1 MTNPKKI
8 DGYTVVEQIGAGSS
22 SVVFK
27 VADEDG
33 EAFALKLFHNS
44 LNLRGSLKKRLL
56 SEARTL
62 EKVKSPRVARLYKVG
77 ETEDSMYLVM
87 ELVAGEPLDIVAESK
102 PLSGLQLMSAIAGLV
117 EALRDTHACGVTHRD
132 LKPANVILGPD
143 GVKMID
149 FGLSTIED
157 ANAST
162 RSVISGGTPAWMSPE
177 QAIGKPVGPSSD
189 IFSLGLVIAFLTT
202 GANPFGQGKPDAL
215 IYRIVNEEPDLEGI
229 PEGLRP
235 LVESCLKKDPA
246 ERPSIEQVQ
255 RFIYELGDEGLD
267 SDATLVA
274 SQTLLANFGSNDHPG
289 TPFSS
294 KNRPRRKLGLV
305 PKLTVG
311 VVAVASILAVLA
323 LVPSSGQLNFDYVDR
338 TTNNRPVFDSSI
350 LIQFADNSTREIQLP
365 SGQTP
370 SDLPDSFSED
380 AGEWKSGQVINFSV
394 VSEIDDW
401 STGDT
406 RVNFPRYFQLF
417 RMGRP
422 HTITMELTDARIN
435 FYASWGAI
443 NLDSDS
449 TSSLVGFANR
459 SDEAAYRNSRVSLLA
474 SCKRDEE
481 EVIRGLV
488 GGSLSFNSDYTSAK
502 DEMYRNM
509 PQTLSHA
516 SYRSRLSGLSEQM
529 FLNQLSSV
537 SPERN
542 GNASQLSEQIIL
554 AVRDVYTTH
563 YDLLD
568 TVQWVGDTMVREPR
582 YEGNYDEL
590 YSREFLLWGAA
601 ETSLAQATSRLR
613 AEITSQAEFVC
624 SADFPELQ

>member
-1 MTNPKKI
+1 LTTPEKI

-33 EAFALKLFHNS
+33 GTFALKLFHTG
-44 LNLRGSLKKRLL
+44 LNLKGSLKKRLL

-62 EKVKSPRVARLYKVG
+62 EKVKSPRVARLFKVG
-77 ETEDSMYLVM
+77 ETEESMYLLM
-87 ELVAGEPLDIVAESK
+87 ELVAGKPLDVVAESS
-102 PLSGLQLMSAIAGLV
+102 PLSGLQLMSAIVGLV
-117 EALRDTHACGVTHRD
+117 EALRDTHACGVIHRD

-202 GANPFGQGKPDAL
+202 GKNPFGQGKPDAL

-235 LVESCLKKDPA
+235 LVESCLRKDPA
-246 ERPSIEQVQ
+246 DRPSIEQVE
-255 RFIYELGDEGLD
+255 RFIGELGDDGLD

-274 SQTLLANFGSNDHPG
+274 SQTILANLGSSDFSG
-289 TPFSS
+289 TAFPS
-294 KNRPRRKLGLV
+294 KGQPRRKLGLV

-311 VVAVASILAVLA
+311 LVTVGSIFAVLA

-350 LIQFADNSTREIQLP
+350 LIEFEDKSTREIQLP
-365 SGQTP
+365 SGETP
-370 SDLPDSFSED
+370 SDLPDSFSEN
-380 AGEWKSGQVINFSV
+380 AGEWQSGQAISLSV
-394 VSEIDDW
+394 VSEIEEW
-401 STGDT
+401 SSGDT
-406 RVNFPRYFQLF
+406 TVSFPRYFHLI
-417 RMGRP
+417 RMGTP
-422 HTITMELTDARIN
+422 YTITMELTDARIN

-443 NLDSDS
+443 NLDSNS
-449 TSSLVGFANR
+449 ASSLVGFVSR
-459 SDEAAYRNSRVSLLA
+459 SDEGDYRNSRVSLLA

-481 EVIRGLV
+481 EAIRRLV
-488 GGSLSFNSDYTSAK
+488 GGSLSFNSDYTSAR
-502 DEMYRNM
+502 EEVYRNM
-509 PQTLSHA
+509 PETLSHA

-529 FLNQLSSV
+529 FISQLNSV
-537 SPERN
+537 SPEQN
-542 GNASQLSEQIIL
+542 GNASQLSEEVIL

-582 YEGNYDEL
+582 YEGTYDDL
-590 YSREFLLWGAA
+590 
-601 ETSLAQATSRLR
+601 
-613 AEITSQAEFVC
+613 
-624 SADFPELQ
+624 